1 MFFKRVRSDGLAQNS
16 YIAGDENVAF
26 VVDPRRDCSIYR
38 DIADREGTRITHI
51 FETHRNEDFVI
62 GSCELAAMTGASI
75 YHGAELPFEYGKTV
89 AEGTSFTFGKFKIGV
104 IETPGHT
111 DESISLVLA
120 DTSFSEEPLA
130 VFTGDA
136 LFIGDVGRT
145 DFFPDRAEEVAGLL
159 YDSLF
164 DKLLPLGDH
173 VLIYPAHG
181 AGSVCGSG
189 MADREFSTIGYERQH
204 NPALQ
209 VQSRD
214 QFIANKTKEKHY
226 YPPYFTQM
234 EKLNLKKQPLLNHL
248 PHSKPLSAKEFDH
261 RMAEG
266 MIAVDTRSAEAFS
279 GASIPGS
286 LSVPV
291 DMLPAYVGWFVSY
304 DREIGLI
311 VQDYSKVE
319 TAIRYLVRLG
329 YDNLAGFLGEG
340 MHSWEVSGKSYQ
352 TIISLYAGDLK
363 QRMDE
368 DKTLLLLDVRKR
380 EEVDKARLPDSHH
393 IFLGELPNRLEE
405 LPRDRRIITFCGSG
419 QRAIIAA
426 SILKQNGF
434 KNVENC
440 LGSMA
445 ACHAIGCPIVS

>member
-1 MFFKRVRSDGLAQNS
+1 MFFKRVRSAGLAQNS
-16 YIAGDENVAF
+16 YIAGDDNVAF

-38 DIADREGTRITHI
+38 DIADREGARITHI

-75 YHGAELPFEYGKTV
+75 YHGAELPFEYGTTV
-89 AEGTSFTFGKFKIGV
+89 AEGTSFTFGEFNIRVLK
-104 IETPGHT
+104 TPGHT

-120 DTSFSEEPLA
+120 DTSFSEDPLA

-145 DFFPDRAEEVAGLL
+145 DFFPDRVEEVAGLL

-164 DKLLPLGDH
+164 GKLLPLGDH

-189 MADREFSTIGYERQH
+189 LADREFSTIGYERKH

-214 QFIANKTKEKHY
+214 QFIAHKTKEKHY

-234 EKLNLKKQPLLNHL
+234 EKLNLKGQPLLNHL
-248 PHSKPLSAKEFDH
+248 PQSKPLSAEEFGH

-279 GASIPGS
+279 GASIPDS

-291 DMLPAYVGWFVSY
+291 DMLPAYLGWFVTY
-304 DREIGLI
+304 DQEIGLI

-329 YDNLAGFLGEG
+329 YSTIAGFLGEG

-352 TIISLYAGDLK
+352 TITSLYAGDLK
-363 QRMDE
+363 QRMEE

-380 EEVDKARLPDSHH
+380 EEVDKARLQDSHH

-405 LPRDRRIITFCGSG
+405 LPQDRRIITFCGSG

-434 KNVENC
+434 ENVENC

-445 ACHAIGCPIVS
+445 ACHAIGCSIVS